1 MSLNVLT
8 KTEITDLTKTILG
21 IIEEQEKK
29 QLKDMKEFLKNT
41 NLSQEQKSKDYSAF
55 SVSLFNTKI
64 ASGLQLAQQ
73 YILRDKELYEQK
85 KLNAE
90 NINLTKAQILVQ
102 TQEELL
108 AKQKVLLAKENVTQ
122 AQEEIKALKTK
133 TFLEIIK
140 TEATVDNTIASTL
153 TEVRKNGATPTVTT
167 RTYTDEGTGQVISYN
182 HISLAAAAAADTTKG
197 MFGLQ
202 MALLKNQSDTFK
214 DHTKLQYANQVMQ
227 TISTA
232 LSNDLTS
239 ITGLL
244 NTHKNIGKD
253 LLQNEAL
260 FDSTYSTVG

>member
-29 QLKDMKEFLKNT
+29 QLKDMKEYLKNT
-41 NLSQEQKSKDYSAF
+41 NLSQEQKSKDYSSF
-55 SVSLFNTKI
+55 SASLFNTKI

-85 KLNAE
+85 KLNTVNIELTEKQIAVAE
-90 NINLTKAQILVQ
+90 QSRLDGV
-102 TQEELL
+102 
-108 AKQKVLLAKENVTQ
+108 QKVLLTTEQVNQAK
-122 AQEEIKALKTK
+122 EEIKAIKTK

-140 TEATVDNTIASTL
+140 TEVTVDNTIASTL
-153 TEVRKNGATPTVTT
+153 TEVRKNGATPTVTP
-167 RTYTDEGTGQVISYN
+167 RTYTDAGTGQVVNYE
-182 HISLAAAAAADTTKG
+182 HISLAAAEVNDQSKG

-202 MALLKNQSDTFK
+202 MLLLQKQADTFK

-227 TISTA
+227 LSSTA
-232 LSNDLTS
+232 ISEGLTS

-253 LLQNEAL
+253 LIGTTPFE
-260 FDSTYSTVG
+260 STYATIA